1 MNTPYG
7 PNGQPFQE
15 QYPQEAAELR
25 VNRQQYLQR
34 GVQAD
39 EMEHG
44 TADKY
49 CSQRS

>member
-34 GVQAD
+34 GVQL
-39 EMEHG
+39 MRWNV
-44 TADKY
+44 T
-49 CSQRS
+49 QLTVLL